1 MQDVLALL
9 LSTLWV
15 GVLIGVSF
23 IATPVKFRSAGLKRP
38 VALDVG
44 RVTFQLLSRIE
55 WMFAVLLVALC
66 VGTDRVNWRLSLAV
80 ATTGAVALQSLWLL
94 PALNRRVRVV
104 VSGGVLLPSPIHRI
118 YAVAESAKLLM
129 LLTLI
134 AASLAALR

>member
-1 MQDVLALL
+1 MPDVLALL

-23 IATPVKFRSAGLKRP
+23 IATPVKTRP

-66 VGTDRVNWRLSLAV
+66 AGTDRVNWRLSLAV

-104 VSGGVLLPSPIHRI
+104 VSGGVLLPARDPPHLRCRRERE
-118 YAVAESAKLLM
+118 ALD
-129 LLTLI
+129 
-134 AASLAALR
+134 AADI

>member
-1 MQDVLALL
+1 MPDVLALL

-23 IATPVKFRSAGLKRP
+23 IAAPVKFRAAGLTRP

-66 VGTDRVNWRLSLAV
+66 AGTDRVNWRLSLAV

-104 VSGGVLLPSPIHRI
+104 VSGGVLLPARDPPHLRCRRERE
-118 YAVAESAKLLM
+118 ALD
-129 LLTLI
+129 
-134 AASLAALR
+134 AADI